1 MTLSLPVKKYF
12 EEHIDALDR
21 NDWMEFILNAYQDLK
36 SEYFNQLLTEL
47 NELGDYSTRK
57 FDERVEPAMRYI
69 ITRALEDFDED
80 EFQNDYISINTF
92 LNSYL
97 RSFFT
102 LDIRDLEDYMIIN
115 RAEWS
120 ENFWDNHGLW
130 SLKKRDAEHN

>member
-1 MTLSLPVKKYF
+1 MTLLPEVKNYF
-12 EEHIDALDR
+12 EEQISALDR
-21 NDWMEFILNAYQDLK
+21 DDWMEFILNAYQDLK
-36 SEYFNQLLTEL
+36 SEYFNQLLTVI

-102 LDIRDLEDYMIIN
+102 LDI
-115 RAEWS
+115 
-120 ENFWDNHGLW
+120 
-130 SLKKRDAEHN
+130 